1 MQGQDAPHKWEDASD
16 ITVQVRLSHWEGG
29 MNKDAASSRYLST
42 CFEYDVEET
51 VGWVKVSPPSL
62 YSGKLVGREALLG
75 IIVFFRNGR
84 VNKEVTSCCPE
95 FWFH

>member
-1 MQGQDAPHKWEDASD
+1 
-16 ITVQVRLSHWEGG
+16 

-42 CFEYDVEET
+42 CFEYNVEET
-51 VGWVKVSPPSL
+51 VGWVKVSASSL
-62 YSGKLVGREALLG
+62 CSGKLVGKEALLG

-95 FWFH
+95 F